1 MERTYDRRKR
11 IRRLKKM
18 ILGTIAAAI
27 IIPVILS
34 LVLGIRVIQLQHK
47 IRELENGLS
56 ARTEEKGEVKSVFAA
71 NAIVAASREAASAR
85 IVSEHTEDNAVEAQA
100 DKTEGKKQVYLT
112 FDDGPSSNTD
122 AILDILR
129 KYDVKATFFVVA
141 KTDEHSVSAYQKIV
155 SEGHTLAMHSYSH
168 KYEEIYSSKES
179 FIEDV
184 EKIQDYLFQVTGA
197 RPVFYRFPGGSANT
211 VSEVDMQDLI
221 SWLNEK
227 GITYFDWNIASGD
240 AVSRLLETETIVENC
255 VSAIDGKNVCIILMH
270 DAKNRSTTVEALPR
284 VIETIMERGDAVIL
298 PITDETVPIQQV
310 KAE

>member
-1 MERTYDRRKR
+1 MEGTYDRRKR
-11 IRRLKKM
+11 IRRLKKI

-27 IIPVILS
+27 VIPVILS
-34 LVLGIRVIQLQHK
+34 LVLGIRVIQLQNR
-47 IRELENGLS
+47 IRELEMGLA

-71 NAIVAASREAASAR
+71 NAIVNASQKAAEAKTFPENTDE
-85 IVSEHTEDNAVEAQA
+85 VEEDIN
-100 DKTEGKKQVYLT
+100 EGKKQVYLT
-112 FDDGPSSNTD
+112 FDDGPSANTD

-129 KYDVKATFFVVA
+129 EYNVKATFFVVA
-141 KTDEHSVSAYQKIV
+141 KTDELSTRAYQKIV

-168 KYEEIYSSKES
+168 KYEEIYDSKEN

-184 EKIQDYLFQVTGA
+184 EKIQEYLFQVTGV

-211 VSEVDMQDLI
+211 VSQVDMQELI

-240 AVSRLLETETIVENC
+240 AVSKLLEADTIVENC

-310 KAE
+310 KAEQ

>member
-11 IRRLKKM
+11 IRRLKKI

-27 IIPVILS
+27 VIPVILS
-34 LVLGIRVIQLQHK
+34 LVLGIRVIQLQNRV
-47 IRELENGLS
+47 RELEKNL
-56 ARTEEKGEVKSVFAA
+56 AVRTTEEKGEVKSVFAA
-71 NAIVAASREAASAR
+71 NAIVKASQEAAAAKSFPGDTD
-85 IVSEHTEDNAVEAQA
+85 EKEEDI
-100 DKTEGKKQVYLT
+100 TEGKKQVYLT

-122 AILDILR
+122 AILDIL
-129 KYDVKATFFVVA
+129 KEYNVKATFFVVA
-141 KTDEHSVSAYQKIV
+141 KTDEHSTRAYQRIV

-168 KYEEIYSSKES
+168 KYDEIYSSKES

-184 EKIQDYLFQVTGA
+184 EKIQEYLFEVTGV

-211 VSEVDMQDLI
+211 VSGVDIKELI

-240 AVSRLLETETIVENC
+240 AVSRLLETDTIVENC
-255 VSAIDGKNVCIILMH
+255 VSAIDGKNVSIILMH
-270 DAKNRSTTVEALPR
+270 DANNRSTTVEALPE

-298 PITDETVPIQQV
+298 PITDETAPIQQV
-310 KAE
+310 KAEQ

>member
-1 MERTYDRRKR
+1 M
-11 IRRLKKM
+11 
-18 ILGTIAAAI
+18 
-27 IIPVILS
+27 
-34 LVLGIRVIQLQHK
+34 
-47 IRELENGLS
+47 
-56 ARTEEKGEVKSVFAA
+56 
-71 NAIVAASREAASAR
+71 
-85 IVSEHTEDNAVEAQA
+85 
-100 DKTEGKKQVYLT
+100 
-112 FDDGPSSNTD
+112 
-122 AILDILR
+122 
-129 KYDVKATFFVVA
+129 VA

-270 DAKNRSTTVEALPR
+270 DANNRSTTVEALSQ
-284 VIETIMERGDAVIL
+284 VIEEIRMRGDSVFL

>member
-197 RPVFYRFPGGSANT
+197 RPVFYRFPG
-211 VSEVDMQDLI
+211 VDMQDLI

-270 DAKNRSTTVEALPR
+270 DANNRSTTVEALSQ
-284 VIETIMERGDAVIL
+284 VIEEIRMRGDSVFL